1 MKYLFAL
8 ALVCLLIVPSVC
20 VSQQISPNPNPVGNT
35 ITVDTPDRY
44 NGVTFDNNGEI
55 DITSVGNLTNNDTLK
70 NNKGGTLDNAGLL
83 TNYNLLANYNL
94 LTNND
99 GGSLINDGT
108 LTNESGSTLTNS
120 GSLVNSLGTLTNGG
134 TLNNNGKIIS
144 SGAVTNNDTLTNYD
158 GGTLANYD
166 GSTLTNNGSL
176 SNDGMLNIYEGGT
189 LTNNDAVSNNGTLTN
204 DRGGSLNNN
213 EGGTLTNNDGS
224 LINGGTL
231 TNDGTLANYATLTN
245 NDTLI
250 NSGMLNIY
258 VGATLINHEGAA
270 LTNDATSDRFGTLTI
285 ASDSTLANF
294 GALVNSGGLLTN
306 SGTLNNYGEMISSG
320 RVMTNN
326 GTLNNYDGGTLDIA
340 YILKNDDTLTNVG
353 TLSIYD
359 SGVLTNDG
367 TLTKDAGGILVNDG
381 TIFTLTGVFK
391 NAGTLNGTGWIVG
404 DVTDTGMMAP
414 GDGAGVMTIDGDY
427 FKVDGSKEIELGG
440 LFDGGGDHAITEFD
454 WIDVTGNVE
463 LAGLLNVSLID
474 GFEKR
479 INRGQVFE
487 FLRVGGT
494 LSGQYEGLGEGALVG
509 NFGGQDLFI
518 TYGGMGDGGGV
529 ALFTN
534 AVPEPTTVLIWSM
547 LAGLGMTV
555 RRRR

>member
-55 DITSVGNLTNNDTLK
+55 DITSVGNLTNND
-70 NNKGGTLDNAGLL
+70 
-83 TNYNLLANYNL
+83 
-94 LTNND
+94 
-99 GGSLINDGT
+99 GGSLINDDGSLINGGT
-108 LTNESGSTLTNS
+108 LTND
-120 GSLVNSLGTLTNGG
+120 GTL
-134 TLNNNGKIIS
+134 
-144 SGAVTNNDTLTNYD
+144 ANYA
-158 GGTLANYD
+158 GGTLANF
-166 GSTLTNNGSL
+166 GALVNSGGLLTNSGTLTNNGSL
-176 SNDGMLNIYEGGT
+176 SNDGMLKIYEGGT
-189 LTNNDAVSNNGTLTN
+189 LTNNDTVSNNGTLTN

-231 TNDGTLANYATLTN
+231 TNDGTLANYA
-245 NDTLI
+245 
-250 NSGMLNIY
+250 G
-258 VGATLINHEGAA
+258 GA
-270 LTNDATSDRFGTLTI
+270 
-285 ASDSTLANF
+285 LANF

-367 TLTKDAGGILVNDG
+367 TLTNDAGGILVNDG

-404 DVTDTGMMAP
+404 DVTDAGMMAP